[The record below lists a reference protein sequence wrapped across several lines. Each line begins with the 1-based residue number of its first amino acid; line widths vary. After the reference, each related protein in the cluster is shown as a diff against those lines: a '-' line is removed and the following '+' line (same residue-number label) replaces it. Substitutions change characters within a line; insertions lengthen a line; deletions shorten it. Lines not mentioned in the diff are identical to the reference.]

1 VSLSVRLT
9 LVFGAIGF
17 VTVATVSSLAWW
29 LAASESNQSI
39 DNELLQRIEPVIT
52 LAERPLT
59 DSAALTE
66 ARERGDVPNVTT
78 EQFNANAELTTVRVV
93 SADGSVDG
101 EPVGPPTDAA
111 LASLADTDPHLE
123 SVTIDD
129 VPYRIVTV
137 PVTDPRADVS
147 ADEAAVALQ
156 FARDVTNEETALS
169 NLAARLALLS
179 AAGVAVVVGASWLVG
194 RWLTRPIDQ
203 LTDTAERL
211 AELDDLPGRVEVN
224 RSDEIGRLGDSYNR
238 LMSALEVGR
247 EQQRRL
253 VTDASHELR
262 TPLTTLRA
270 RIEYLDQ
277 RGGHDDE
284 AARMLGAAVHDAE
297 RLSALVTDL
306 VDLATDIR
314 SADEDAVEVE
324 LADLLDDVAAQ
335 VRISSDRPVRVE
347 ADHTVAI
354 VRPTMVR
361 RALHN
366 LLDNAVKYGGD
377 GEILVRSS
385 DGVIEVHDDGPGIA
399 EDERAHVFDRF
410 YRSPKARNRLGNG
423 IGLAI
428 VEQVAD
434 AHDGAVHVGTS
445 DLGGA
450 LVAFS
455 VTPARVSDT
464 GASLTVPTLDGAAS

>member
-1 VSLSVRLT
+1 
-9 LVFGAIGF
+9 
-17 VTVATVSSLAWW
+17 VSSLAWW

-39 DNELLQRIEPVIT
+39 DNELLQRIEPIT
-52 LAERPLT
+52 ALAERPLG
-59 DSAALTE
+59 DSDMLAE
-66 ARERGDVPNVTT
+66 ARERGDVPNLTT
-78 EQFNANAELTTVRVV
+78 AEFNANADVTTVRVV
-93 SADGSVDG
+93 NADGSVDG
-101 EPVGPPTDAA
+101 EPVGPPTDDAI
-111 LASLADTDPHLE
+111 ASLADTDPHLE
-123 SVTIDD
+123 SETIDG

-137 PVTDPRADVS
+137 PVTDPRTEADGPGAV
-147 ADEAAVALQ
+147 VALQ
-156 FARDVTNEETALS
+156 FARDVTNEQTALS
-169 NLAARLALLS
+169 NLATRLTLLS
-179 AAGVAVVVGASWLVG
+179 IAGVAGVVTASWLVG

-224 RSDEIGRLGDSYNR
+224 RGDEIGRLADSYNR

-253 VTDASHELR
+253 VADASHELR

-277 RGGHDDE
+277 RGDHDDE
-284 AARMLGAAVHDAE
+284 AARMLRAAVHDAE
-297 RLSALVTDL
+297 RLSALVSDL

-314 SADEDAVEVE
+314 SVDEDAVEVE
-324 LADLLDDVAAQ
+324 LGGLVADVAAQ
-335 VRISSDRPVRVE
+335 VEISSDRPVRVE

-385 DGVIEVHDDGPGIA
+385 AGVIEVHDDGPGIA
-399 EDERAHVFDRF
+399 EDERGLVFDRF
-410 YRSPKARNRLGNG
+410 YRSPKARNRPGNG

-428 VEQVAD
+428 VEQVAE
-434 AHDGAVHVGTS
+434 AHDGTVRAGTS

-455 VTPARVSDT
+455 VTPVRAAGTDAT
-464 GASLTVPTLDGAAS
+464 PTAHPLVDAPS